1 MTKKEAQ
8 EMLINTKVYVNGKSK
23 EIQEKLFEIGFRW
36 DRYNNSVDYTN
47 MPFLYMDQSLY
58 LSFGSNMLMYKENTY
73 KEISVEDILSIKIDE
88 EYQFKA
94 YEKVLVRDNDD
105 EAKEYELNYWSC
117 DLFSH
122 MNTCLSEE
130 IYPYV
135 TIGGNRWMECIVYAG
150 NEHLIG
156 TNKNP

>member
-36 DRYNNSVDYTN
+36 DIYNNSVDYTN

-73 KEISVEDILSIKIDE
+73 KEISAEDILSIKIDE

-94 YEKVLVRDNDD
+94 YEKVLVRDNDED
-105 EAKEYELNYWSC
+105 AKEMEMDYWIC
-117 DLFSH
+117 DIFSH
-122 MNTCLSEE
+122 MNTCPSACEH
-130 IYPYV
+130 YRYV
-135 TIGGNRWMECIVYAG
+135 TIGGKWMECIPYSG